1 MKRKTIAMFLVLSM
15 CLSLSSVA
23 LASESTSQLSPNEE
37 AISHAFD
44 ESYWEPIEVIL
55 DDGSIVQFSTHLHPD
70 ASEGSPSTRAINP
83 EVPVGTKRTVSYKIT
98 NGQLGA
104 PLAIGSALSS
114 AAKKALAKQAA
125 KLVIAQFGPIAGA
138 AATIAAPIGSIN
150 ELCGKNGFIIT
161 VNLKYTSTFL
171 GKEGHSVYGWDITGA
186 SFRTY

>member
-1 MKRKTIAMFLVLSM
+1 MKRKTIAVFLVLSM

-23 LASESTSQLSPNEE
+23 LASGNAGQLSPNEE

-44 ESYWEPIEVIL
+44 ESYWEPIEIIL
-55 DDGSIVQFSTHLHPD
+55 DDGSIVQCSTHIHLD
-70 ASEGSPSTRAINP
+70 SSEELPSTRAINP
-83 EVPVGTKRTVSYKIT
+83 EVPVGTKRTVSYRIT

-114 AAKKALAKQAA
+114 KAKKALAKQAA
-125 KLVIAQFGPIAGA
+125 KLVCAQFGPIVGA
-138 AATIAAPIGSIN
+138 AVTIAALIASIN
-150 ELCGKNGFIIT
+150 ELCGNNGFIVT